1 MIRKALRGGIGEAIA
16 YSGRSPPEQRPAQ
29 SDRVALRH
37 REPFDR
43 ARPDFPVGT
52 PFWRDRSFTT
62 LLDRCKTLEGLR
74 DYLPFE
80 LKRPSYEGQERIEAV
95 HSSYKDHGY
104 GHFFYALA
112 RAIRPRRCVE
122 LGVLQGFSL
131 LPVAAALR
139 DNCAGSIRGTD
150 LFEDYP
156 YRHARHA
163 DVENHIRA
171 CGLANWS
178 GVTRADALF
187 AHDRHEDIDYLHV
200 DLSNDGDTFRL
211 VFRNWAGKVRRAILI
226 EGGSADRDQVEW
238 MVKYGRSPIVPAID
252 ELRRAYPDWTIV
264 VLAPYPSLTV
274 AVRSTP
280 MQIGFSHGH
289 P

>member
-1 MIRKALRGGIGEAIA
+1 M
-16 YSGRSPPEQRPAQ
+16 
-29 SDRVALRH
+29 LRH

-62 LLDRCKTLEGLR
+62 LLERCKALEALR
-74 DYLPFE
+74 DYLPPD
-80 LKRPSYEGQERIEAV
+80 LNRTSYTGQERVEAV
-95 HSSYKDHGY
+95 HSVYKDHGY

-112 RAIRPRRCVE
+112 RAIRPRCCVE

-131 LPVAAALR
+131 LAVAAALR
-139 DNCAGSIRGTD
+139 DNGAGSIRGID

-156 YRHARHA
+156 YRHAQQA

-171 CGLANWS
+171 CGLENWS
-178 GVTRADALF
+178 GITSANALL
-187 AHDRHEDIDYLHV
+187 AHDRHKDLDYLHV
-200 DLSNDGDTFRL
+200 DLSNDGDTYRF
-211 VFRNWAGKVRRAILI
+211 VFRHWAGKVRQAILM

-238 MVKYGRSPIVPAID
+238 MVKHGKSPIVPAID
-252 ELRRAYPDWTIV
+252 EIRRAHPEWTIV

-274 AVRSTP
+274 AVRSA
-280 MQIGFSHGH
+280 S
-289 P
+289 